1 MTLQDLINYAE
12 EHEFDPSEMTIKIQN
27 SDTMELRDVYQDDDE
42 VYVTDNFAH
51 NAIDKEILAQEIR
64 KQFPDIRV
72 KLINLQDISSY
83 TNMSFDGIKI
93 CCGSFYLISK
103 IY

>member
-42 VYVTDNFAH
+42 VYEPMIV
-51 NAIDKEILAQEIR
+51 L
-64 KQFPDIRV
+64 
-72 KLINLQDISSY
+72 Y
-83 TNMSFDGIKI
+83 
-93 CCGSFYLISK
+93 
-103 IY
+103 